1 MGFTA
6 SYLNGRVRSN
16 VLASSLALFTNHPLV
31 NSGSELSG
39 NGYSRVQLSGTNMSA
54 AVTAPTANSP
64 QGKLVIK
71 NKQVLQFPAATGL
84 WPKIRFYALIRQS
97 VVIWYA
103 PVPAPLPIIAAG
115 ERLRFE
121 ANRFVIDVREA

>member
-6 SYLNGRVRSN
+6 SYINGKIRTN
-16 VLASSLALFTNHPLV
+16 VLSSSLALFTNHPLV

-39 NGYSRVQLSGTNMSA
+39 NGYSRVQLSGSNISFGLI
-54 AVTAPTANSP
+54 APTANNP
-64 QGKLVIK
+64 QGKVVIK
-71 NKQVLQFPAATGL
+71 NKIAIQFPVATGL